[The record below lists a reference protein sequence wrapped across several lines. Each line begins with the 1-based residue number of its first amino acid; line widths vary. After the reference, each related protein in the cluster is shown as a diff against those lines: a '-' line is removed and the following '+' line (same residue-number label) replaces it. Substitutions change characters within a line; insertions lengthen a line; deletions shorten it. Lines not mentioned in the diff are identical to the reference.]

1 MKAFFIARRLA
12 WMAVFLL
19 LVMQAYPQVPVV
31 SGGTGAPEG
40 TYIAFAN
47 NAGGSASGLGCG
59 GGGGSWWGGSGGAG
73 KFGGGGGGAAGYF
86 DVTVNWAGGDGG
98 QGVVV
103 VAYFNASTLT
113 QALVLNTGTS
123 VTVPAGVTSAKVWA
137 IGGGGGG
144 GGATQNDGTSGGSGG
159 AGGVAY
165 ITRSVTQGDIISYTL
180 GAGGKPGHGAIAGT
194 AGGNTSATIGGTTI
208 YGNGGAAGL
217 YNNTTNVAGGTFSG
231 GDGGANGGTGYGRS
245 GDVGGGGGGGIGGAN
260 GTQNGRS
267 GGTGANSIDVSG
279 LFEACAIASVPT
291 VPVLSD
297 FNPKSGLAG
306 TIISITGQGFTG
318 ATAVTIGGIAAS
330 SFTVNSDVSISAT
343 VATGTVTGSVSVTT
357 PSGTI
362 SKPIYMFQAPALPS
376 ISSFTPTSAQRGRV
390 VTINGSN
397 FLGASSV
404 TFGGTPALNVN
415 IISNSIIE
423 ATVGDG
429 STGDVVVSVSANNA
443 TLAGFTWLSTTQ
455 ASNIG
460 FPTIEQTSLV
470 LDWTVGNADK
480 RIVFVKQGTGAIT
493 NPSNF
498 TTFTASTDWNAKG
511 TQIGSSGYYCV
522 YNGTGN
528 TVTLTNLAANTQYT
542 VYVFEYNGTA
552 GKEVYYTST
561 ATGNPATQ
569 STASLLPLKWV
580 SISAKLL
587 SKMQVGLQW
596 QTEAEVNCKH
606 FVIEKSSNG
615 VQFTSIATVA
625 AQNQMSNHYHFTDA
639 SAPAQTIWY
648 RIRQINT
655 DGKYTISNTVL
666 LQLQAATLKVINPVL
681 QKTLQLQ
688 LPVATSIQL
697 LDANGR
703 QWLLQKLPAGN
714 HRIPVQQCNTG
725 LYWIVTSDN
734 RIAVWID

>member
-1 MKAFFIARRLA
+1 MKSSVVLRAFISHV
-12 WMAVFLL
+12 VFLL
-19 LVMQAYPQVPVV
+19 WLSASFAQVAVT
-31 SGGTGAPEG
+31 SGGAGAPAG
-40 TYIAFAN
+40 VHIVYAN
-47 NAGGSASGLGCG
+47 NAGGNATGLGCG
-59 GGGGSWWGGSGGAG
+59 GGGGSWWGGAGGAG
-73 KFGGGGGGAAGYF
+73 KFGGGGGGAGGFF
-86 DVTVNWAGGDGG
+86 DATVNWAGGDGG

-103 VAYFNASTLT
+103 VAYFNASTLV
-113 QALVLNTGTS
+113 QAMVLNTGTS

-144 GGATQNDGTSGGSGG
+144 GGATENDGTSGGSGG

-165 ITRSVTQGDIISYTL
+165 ITRSVVQGDMITYSI
-180 GAGGKPGHGAIAGT
+180 GAGGKPGHGSIAGT

-217 YNNTTNVAGGTFSG
+217 FNNATNVSGGTFSG

-260 GTQNGRS
+260 GTQAGTS
-267 GGTGANSIDVSG
+267 GGTGANAIDVSG
-279 LFEACAIASVPT
+279 LFAACAIAAVPT
-291 VPVLSD
+291 APQLAD

-306 TIISITGQGFTG
+306 TIVTISGQGFTG
-318 ATAVTIGGIAAS
+318 TTAVTFGGIAAS
-330 SFTVNSDVSISAT
+330 SFTVNSDASITAT
-343 VATGTVTGSVSVTT
+343 VASGSSSGSVTLTT
-357 PSGTI
+357 PTVAL
-362 SKPIYMFQAPALPS
+362 SKSVYMFQTPALPS

-404 TFGGTPALNVN
+404 TFGGTPALYVN
-415 IISNSIIE
+415 IVSNSIIE

-443 TLAGFTWLSTTQ
+443 TRTGFTWLSTTQ

-498 TTFTASTDWNAKG
+498 TTYTASTDWNAKG

-587 SKMQVGLQW
+587 SNKQVGLQW